1 MQVRSPA
8 VDDALHIIGLHHLG
22 VVRKRLAGAFA
33 HDLGDYFAAVAS
45 EELASVPRVVSW
57 SRIPVPVLTAAA
69 TNATGMYSYGLLV
82 SQATSCRN
90 TVLLMRMHS
99 QSASKQKLLPVLWC
113 IAGTFSTT

>member
-22 VVRKRLAGAFA
+22 VVRQRLAGAFA
-33 HDLGDYFAAVAS
+33 HDLGDYFAAIAI

-69 TNATGMYSYGLLV
+69 INATGMYSYGLRL
-82 SQATSCRN
+82 S
-90 TVLLMRMHS
+90 VLLLPINCVDCYSLRAMDS
-99 QSASKQKLLPVLWC
+99 VLLIP
-113 IAGTFSTT
+113 